1 MYSILGESRSGGVA
15 LPILC
20 LFFCG
25 RLRGVRKPIIQTSL
39 GKHVIYLIQG
49 SQRRGGKEEVAFC
62 VSGVKE
68 IRINKERIAQK
79 AMLSVKTSEQEKLQI
94 EAAAWLQRQSEG

>member
-1 MYSILGESRSGGVA
+1 M
-15 LPILC
+15 
-20 LFFCG
+20 
-25 RLRGVRKPIIQTSL
+25 
-39 GKHVIYLIQG
+39 
-49 SQRRGGKEEVAFC
+49 AFC